1 MSNKVFKILFGIL
14 VILAIS
20 LLTYYHETDKTSF
33 NNDLFFWALL
43 FGAVAALID
52 GSLGMAYGVTGTAF
66 LLGYG
71 ISPVKAVAYIHIAE
85 IFVSGSTGLNHWKIG
100 NVDTKL
106 FKKLLIPGIIGAIL
120 GALIIAKV
128 KIPYLSIVIS
138 IYLLFMGIFLIAKAY
153 SKIKLQLKQK
163 ISVVIPLAVT
173 GGFVDGAGGGGWG
186 PVVTTSLL
194 GGKMEPKK
202 VIGTVNASEFFINL
216 ASAVSLLFLVKVTDW
231 EALAGLI
238 IGGFLVAPYA
248 ARVTSKMS
256 EKMILTIV
264 GCLIT
269 ILSIRKIY
277 IFFLN

>member
-1 MSNKVFKILFGIL
+1 MSNRVFRILFGLL
-14 VILAIS
+14 VFSAVAM
-20 LLTYYHETDKTSF
+20 LTYYRETDVTPF
-33 NNDLFFWALL
+33 NSDLFFWALL
-43 FGAVAALID
+43 FGSIAAFID

-71 ISPVKAVAYIHIAE
+71 ISPIKAVAYIHIAE
-85 IFVSGSTGLNHWKIG
+85 IFVSGSSGLNHWKIG

-120 GALIIAKV
+120 GALVITKV
-128 KIPYLSIVIS
+128 KIAYLSIVIS

-153 SKIKLQLKQK
+153 AKIKLQIKQK
-163 ISVVIPLAVT
+163 NSFVLPLAVT

-186 PVVTTSLL
+186 PVVATSLL
-194 GGKMEPKK
+194 GGKMMPRK

-216 ASAVSLLFLVKVTDW
+216 ASAMAFLFLVKVTDW

-238 IGGFLVAPYA
+238 IGGFLITPYA
-248 ARVTSKMS
+248 AKATSRMS
-256 EKMILTIV
+256 VKMILTLV

-269 ILSIRKIY
+269 ALSVRKIY
-277 IFFLN
+277 IFFF

>member
-1 MSNKVFKILFGIL
+1 MNNKVFKILFGIL
-14 VILAIS
+14 VISAIS

-71 ISPVKAVAYIHIAE
+71 ISPVEAVAYIHIAE
-85 IFVSGSTGLNHWKIG
+85 IFVSGSSGLNHWKIG
-100 NVDTKL
+100 NIDTKL

>member
-1 MSNKVFKILFGIL
+1 MSNRVFRILFGLL
-14 VILAIS
+14 VVSAIAM
-20 LLTYYHETDKTSF
+20 LTYYRETDATPF
-33 NNDLFFWALL
+33 NSDLFFWALL
-43 FGAVAALID
+43 FGSIAAFID

-71 ISPVKAVAYIHIAE
+71 ISPIKAVAYIHIAE
-85 IFVSGSTGLNHWKIG
+85 IFVSGSSGLNHWKIG

-120 GALIIAKV
+120 GALVITKV

-138 IYLLFMGIFLIAKAY
+138 IYLLIMGIFLITKAY
-153 SKIKLQLKQK
+153 AKIKLQVKQK
-163 ISVVIPLAVT
+163 NSVVIPLAVT

-186 PVVTTSLL
+186 PVVATSLL
-194 GGKMEPKK
+194 GGKMMPRK

-216 ASAVSLLFLVKVTDW
+216 ASATAFLFLVKVTDW

-238 IGGFLVAPYA
+238 IGGFLITPYA
-248 ARVTSKMS
+248 AKATSRMS
-256 EKMILTIV
+256 VKMILTVV

-269 ILSIRKIY
+269 ALSVRKIY
-277 IFFLN
+277 IFFF

>member
-14 VILAIS
+14 VISAVS
-20 LLTYYHETDKTSF
+20 LLTYYHETDKSSF

-43 FGAVAALID
+43 FGALAALID

-85 IFVSGSTGLNHWKIG
+85 IFVSGSSGLNHWKIG
-100 NVDTKL
+100 NIDTKL

-153 SKIKLQLKQK
+153 SKIKLQFKQK
-163 ISVVIPLAVT
+163 NSVVIPLAVT

-256 EKMILTIV
+256 VKMILTFV
-264 GCLIT
+264 GVLIT
-269 ILSIRKIY
+269 VISLRKIFN
-277 IFFLN
+277 FFI

>member
-1 MSNKVFKILFGIL
+1 MSNRVFRILFGLL
-14 VILAIS
+14 VFSAVAM
-20 LLTYYHETDKTSF
+20 LTYYRETDVTPF
-33 NNDLFFWALL
+33 NSDLFFWALL
-43 FGAVAALID
+43 FGSIAAFID

-71 ISPVKAVAYIHIAE
+71 ISPIKAVAYIHIAE
-85 IFVSGSTGLNHWKIG
+85 IFVSGSSGLNHWKIG

-120 GALIIAKV
+120 GALVITKV
-128 KIPYLSIVIS
+128 KIYYLSIVIS

-153 SKIKLQLKQK
+153 AKIKLQIKQK
-163 ISVVIPLAVT
+163 NSFVLPLAVT

-186 PVVTTSLL
+186 PVVATSLL
-194 GGKMEPKK
+194 GGKMMPRK

-216 ASAVSLLFLVKVTDW
+216 ASATTFLFLVKITDW

-238 IGGFLVAPYA
+238 IGGFLITPYA
-248 ARVTSKMS
+248 AKATSRMS
-256 EKMILTIV
+256 VKMILTVV

-269 ILSIRKIY
+269 ALSVRKIY
-277 IFFLN
+277 IFFF

>member
-1 MSNKVFKILFGIL
+1 MSNKVFRILFGLL
-14 VILAIS
+14 VISAIAM
-20 LLTYYHETDKTSF
+20 LGYYRGTDVTPF
-33 NNDLFFWALL
+33 NSDLFFWALL
-43 FGAVAALID
+43 FGSIAALID

-71 ISPVKAVAYIHIAE
+71 ISPIKAVAYIHIAE
-85 IFVSGSTGLNHWKIG
+85 IFVSGSSGLNHWKIG

-106 FKKLLIPGIIGAIL
+106 FKKLLIPGIIGAVL
-120 GALIIAKV
+120 GALIITKI

-153 SKIKLQLKQK
+153 AKIKLQFKQK
-163 ISVVIPLAVT
+163 NSVVIPLAVT

-194 GGKMEPKK
+194 GGKMMPKK

-216 ASAVSLLFLVKVTDW
+216 ASATAFLFLVKVTDW

-238 IGGFLVAPYA
+238 IGGFLITPYA
-248 ARVTSKMS
+248 AKTTSRMS
-256 EKMILTIV
+256 VKMILTVV

-269 ILSIRKIY
+269 ALSIRKLY
-277 IFFLN
+277 IFFF

>member
-1 MSNKVFKILFGIL
+1 MRNKVFRILFGLL
-14 VILAIS
+14 VVSAIAM
-20 LLTYYHETDKTSF
+20 LTYYRETEATLF
-33 NNDLFFWALL
+33 NSDLFFWALL
-43 FGAVAALID
+43 FGSIAAFID

-71 ISPVKAVAYIHIAE
+71 ISPIKAVAYIHIAE
-85 IFVSGSTGLNHWKIG
+85 IFVSGSSGLNHWKIG

-120 GALIIAKV
+120 GALVITKV

-138 IYLLFMGIFLIAKAY
+138 IYLLIMGIFLITKAY
-153 SKIKLQLKQK
+153 AKIKLQVKQK
-163 ISVVIPLAVT
+163 NSVVIPLAVT

-186 PVVTTSLL
+186 PVVATSLL
-194 GGKMEPKK
+194 GGKMMPRK

-216 ASAVSLLFLVKVTDW
+216 ASATAFLFLVKVTDW

-238 IGGFLVAPYA
+238 IGGFLITPYA
-248 ARVTSKMS
+248 AKATSRMS
-256 EKMILTIV
+256 VKMILTIV

-269 ILSIRKIY
+269 ALSVRKIY
-277 IFFLN
+277 IFFF

>member
-1 MSNKVFKILFGIL
+1 MSNKVFRILFGLL
-14 VILAIS
+14 VISAIAMLS
-20 LLTYYHETDKTSF
+20 YYRGTDVTPF
-33 NNDLFFWALL
+33 NSDLFFWALL
-43 FGAVAALID
+43 FGAIAALID

-71 ISPVKAVAYIHIAE
+71 ISPIKAVAYIHIAE
-85 IFVSGSTGLNHWKIG
+85 IFVSGSSGLNHWRIG

-106 FKKLLIPGIIGAIL
+106 FKKLLIPGIIGAVL
-120 GALIIAKV
+120 GALIITKI

-153 SKIKLQLKQK
+153 AKIKLQFKQK
-163 ISVVIPLAVT
+163 NSVVIPLAVT

-194 GGKMEPKK
+194 GGKMMPKK

-216 ASAVSLLFLVKVTDW
+216 ASATAFLFLVKVTDW

-238 IGGFLVAPYA
+238 IGGFLITPYA
-248 ARVTSKMS
+248 AKATSRMS
-256 EKMILTIV
+256 VKMILTVV

-269 ILSIRKIY
+269 ALSIRKLY
-277 IFFLN
+277 IFFF

>member
-1 MSNKVFKILFGIL
+1 MSDKVFRILFGLL
-14 VILAIS
+14 VVSAITM
-20 LLTYYHETDKTSF
+20 LTYYRGADATPF
-33 NNDLFFWALL
+33 NSDLFFWALL
-43 FGAVAALID
+43 FGSVAALID

-85 IFVSGSTGLNHWKIG
+85 IFVSGSSGLNHWKIG

-106 FKKLLIPGIIGAIL
+106 FKKLLIPGIIGSIL
-120 GALIIAKV
+120 GALIITKV

-153 SKIKLQLKQK
+153 TKIKLQFKQK
-163 ISVVIPLAVT
+163 NTIVVPLAVT

-194 GGKMEPKK
+194 GGKMLPKK
-202 VIGTVNASEFFINL
+202 IIGTVNASEFFINL
-216 ASAVSLLFLVKVTDW
+216 ASATTFLFLVKITDW

-238 IGGFLVAPYA
+238 IGGFLITPYA
-248 ARVTSKMS
+248 AKATSRMS
-256 EKMILTIV
+256 IKMILTVV
-264 GCLIT
+264 GCLII
-269 ILSIRKIY
+269 ILSLRKI
-277 IFFLN
+277 IPLFI

>member
-14 VILAIS
+14 VISAVS
-20 LLTYYHETDKTSF
+20 LLTYYHETDKSSF

-43 FGAVAALID
+43 FGALAALID

-85 IFVSGSTGLNHWKIG
+85 IFVSGSSGLNHWKIG
-100 NVDTKL
+100 NVNIKL
-106 FKKLLIPGIIGAIL
+106 FKKLLLPGIIGATL

-128 KIPYLSIVIS
+128 EIPYLSIIIS
-138 IYLLFMGIFLIAKAY
+138 VYLLIMGIVLIIKAY
-153 SKIKLQLKQK
+153 SKIKLQFKQK
-163 ISVVIPLAVT
+163 NSVVIPLAVT

-194 GGKMEPKK
+194 GSKMEPKK

-216 ASAVSLLFLVKVTDW
+216 ASAISLLLLVKVTDW

-238 IGGFLVAPYA
+238 IGGFLVTPYA

-256 EKMILTIV
+256 IKIILTFVGVLIIV
-264 GCLIT
+264 ISL
-269 ILSIRKIY
+269 RKIFN
-277 IFFLN
+277 FFI

>member
-1 MSNKVFKILFGIL
+1 MNNKVFKILFGIL
-14 VILAIS
+14 VISAIS
-20 LLTYYHETDKTSF
+20 LLTYYHGADKTSF

-85 IFVSGSTGLNHWKIG
+85 IFVSGSSGLNHWKIG
-100 NVDTKL
+100 NIDTKL

-128 KIPYLSIVIS
+128 KIPYLSIIIS
-138 IYLLFMGIFLIAKAY
+138 IYLLFMGIFLVAKAY
-153 SKIKLQLKQK
+153 SKIKLQFKQNN
-163 ISVVIPLAVT
+163 SVVIPLAVT

-256 EKMILTIV
+256 IKIILTFV
-264 GCLIT
+264 GVLIT
-269 ILSIRKIY
+269 VISLRKIFN
-277 IFFLN
+277 FFI

>member
-1 MSNKVFKILFGIL
+1 MSNKVFRILFGLL
-14 VILAIS
+14 VISAIAMLS
-20 LLTYYHETDKTSF
+20 YYRGTDVTPF
-33 NNDLFFWALL
+33 NSDLFFWALL
-43 FGAVAALID
+43 FGAIAALID

-71 ISPVKAVAYIHIAE
+71 ISPIKAVAYIHIAE
-85 IFVSGSTGLNHWKIG
+85 IFVSGSSGLNHWKIG

-106 FKKLLIPGIIGAIL
+106 FKKLLIPGIIGATL
-120 GALIIAKV
+120 GALIITKI

-153 SKIKLQLKQK
+153 AKIKLQFKQK
-163 ISVVIPLAVT
+163 ISVVVPLAVT

-194 GGKMEPKK
+194 GGKMMPKK

-216 ASAVSLLFLVKVTDW
+216 ASATTFLFMVKVTDW

-238 IGGFLVAPYA
+238 IGGFLITPYA
-248 ARVTSKMS
+248 AKTTSRMS
-256 EKMILTIV
+256 VKMILTIV

-269 ILSIRKIY
+269 VLSIRKIY
-277 IFFLN
+277 IFFF

>member
-1 MSNKVFKILFGIL
+1 MSNRVFRILFGLL
-14 VILAIS
+14 VFSAVAM
-20 LLTYYHETDKTSF
+20 LTYYRETDVTPF
-33 NNDLFFWALL
+33 NSDLFFWALL
-43 FGAVAALID
+43 FGSIAAFID

-71 ISPVKAVAYIHIAE
+71 ISPIKAVAYIHIAE
-85 IFVSGSTGLNHWKIG
+85 IFVSGSSGLNHWKIG

-120 GALIIAKV
+120 GALVITKFKIA
-128 KIPYLSIVIS
+128 YLSIVIS

-153 SKIKLQLKQK
+153 AKIKLQIKQK
-163 ISVVIPLAVT
+163 NSVVLPLAVT

-186 PVVTTSLL
+186 PVVATSLL
-194 GGKMEPKK
+194 GGKMMPRK

-216 ASAVSLLFLVKVTDW
+216 ASATTFLFLVKITDW

-238 IGGFLVAPYA
+238 IGGFLITPYA
-248 ARVTSKMS
+248 AKATSRMS
-256 EKMILTIV
+256 VKMILTVV

-269 ILSIRKIY
+269 ALSVRKIY
-277 IFFLN
+277 IFFF

>member
-1 MSNKVFKILFGIL
+1 MSNKVFRILFGLL
-14 VILAIS
+14 VISAIAM
-20 LLTYYHETDKTSF
+20 LGYYRGTDVTPF
-33 NNDLFFWALL
+33 NSDLFFWALL
-43 FGAVAALID
+43 FGSIAALID

-71 ISPVKAVAYIHIAE
+71 ISPIKAVAYIHIAE
-85 IFVSGSTGLNHWKIG
+85 IFVSGSSGLNHWRIG

-106 FKKLLIPGIIGAIL
+106 FKKLLIPGIIGAVL
-120 GALIIAKV
+120 GALIITKI

-153 SKIKLQLKQK
+153 AKIKLQFKQK
-163 ISVVIPLAVT
+163 NSVVIPLAVT

-194 GGKMEPKK
+194 GGKMMPKK

-216 ASAVSLLFLVKVTDW
+216 ASATAFLFLVKVTDW

-238 IGGFLVAPYA
+238 IGGFLITPYA
-248 ARVTSKMS
+248 AKATSRMS
-256 EKMILTIV
+256 VKMILTVV

-269 ILSIRKIY
+269 ALSIRKLY
-277 IFFLN
+277 IFFL

>member
-1 MSNKVFKILFGIL
+1 MSNRVFRILFGLL
-14 VILAIS
+14 VFSAVAM
-20 LLTYYHETDKTSF
+20 LTYYRETDVTPF
-33 NNDLFFWALL
+33 NSDLFFWALL
-43 FGAVAALID
+43 FGSIAAFID

-71 ISPVKAVAYIHIAE
+71 ISPIKAVAYIHIAE
-85 IFVSGSTGLNHWKIG
+85 IFVSGSSGLNHWKIG

-120 GALIIAKV
+120 GALVITKV
-128 KIPYLSIVIS
+128 KIAYLSIVIS

-153 SKIKLQLKQK
+153 AKIKLQIKQK
-163 ISVVIPLAVT
+163 NSVVLPLAVT

-186 PVVTTSLL
+186 PVVATSLL
-194 GGKMEPKK
+194 GGKMMPRK

-216 ASAVSLLFLVKVTDW
+216 ASATTFLFLVKITDW

-238 IGGFLVAPYA
+238 IGGFLITPYA
-248 ARVTSKMS
+248 AKATSRMS
-256 EKMILTIV
+256 VKMILTVV

-269 ILSIRKIY
+269 ALSVRKIY
-277 IFFLN
+277 IFFF

>member
-1 MSNKVFKILFGIL
+1 MSNKVFRILFGLL
-14 VILAIS
+14 VISAIAM
-20 LLTYYHETDKTSF
+20 LGYYRGTDVTPF
-33 NNDLFFWALL
+33 NSDLFFWALL
-43 FGAVAALID
+43 FGSIAALID

-71 ISPVKAVAYIHIAE
+71 ISPIKAVAYIHIAE
-85 IFVSGSTGLNHWKIG
+85 IFVSGSSGLNHWRIG

-106 FKKLLIPGIIGAIL
+106 FKKLLMPGIIGAVL
-120 GALIIAKV
+120 GALIITKI

-153 SKIKLQLKQK
+153 AKIKLQFKQK
-163 ISVVIPLAVT
+163 NSVVIPLAVT

-194 GGKMEPKK
+194 GGKMMPKK

-216 ASAVSLLFLVKVTDW
+216 ASATAFLFLVKVTDW

-238 IGGFLVAPYA
+238 IGGFLITPYA
-248 ARVTSKMS
+248 AKATSRMS
-256 EKMILTIV
+256 VKMILTVV

-269 ILSIRKIY
+269 ALSIRKLY
-277 IFFLN
+277 IFFF

>member
-1 MSNKVFKILFGIL
+1 MNNKVFKILFGIL
-14 VILAIS
+14 VISAIS

-85 IFVSGSTGLNHWKIG
+85 IFVSGSSGLNHWKIG
-100 NVDTKL
+100 NIDTKL

-128 KIPYLSIVIS
+128 KIPYLSIIIS

-153 SKIKLQLKQK
+153 SKIKLQFKQNN
-163 ISVVIPLAVT
+163 SVVIPLAVT

-256 EKMILTIV
+256 VKMILTFV
-264 GCLIT
+264 GLLIT
-269 ILSIRKIY
+269 VISLRKIFN
-277 IFFLN
+277 FFI

>member
-1 MSNKVFKILFGIL
+1 MSNKVFRILFGLL
-14 VILAIS
+14 VVSAIAM
-20 LLTYYHETDKTSF
+20 LTYYRETDATPF
-33 NNDLFFWALL
+33 NSDLFFWALL
-43 FGAVAALID
+43 FGSIAAFID

-71 ISPVKAVAYIHIAE
+71 ISPIKAVAYIHIAE
-85 IFVSGSTGLNHWKIG
+85 IFVSGSSGLNHWKIG

-120 GALIIAKV
+120 GALVITKV

-138 IYLLFMGIFLIAKAY
+138 IYLLIMGIFLITKAY
-153 SKIKLQLKQK
+153 AKIKLQVNQK
-163 ISVVIPLAVT
+163 NSVVIPLAVT

-186 PVVTTSLL
+186 PVVATSLL
-194 GGKMEPKK
+194 GGKMMPRK

-216 ASAVSLLFLVKVTDW
+216 ASATAFLFLVKVTDW

-238 IGGFLVAPYA
+238 IGGFLITPYA
-248 ARVTSKMS
+248 AKATSRMS
-256 EKMILTIV
+256 VKMILTIV

-269 ILSIRKIY
+269 ALSVRKIY
-277 IFFLN
+277 IFFF

>member
-1 MSNKVFKILFGIL
+1 MNSKVFKILFGIL
-14 VILAIS
+14 VISAIS

-85 IFVSGSTGLNHWKIG
+85 IFVSGSSGLNHWKIG
-100 NVDTKL
+100 NIDTKL

-153 SKIKLQLKQK
+153 SKIKLQFKQK
-163 ISVVIPLAVT
+163 NSVVIPLAVT

-256 EKMILTIV
+256 VKMILTFV
-264 GCLIT
+264 GVLIT
-269 ILSIRKIY
+269 VISLRKIFN
-277 IFFLN
+277 FFI

>member
-1 MSNKVFKILFGIL
+1 MNNKVFKILFGIL
-14 VILAIS
+14 VISAIS

-85 IFVSGSTGLNHWKIG
+85 IFVSGSSGLNHWKIG
-100 NVDTKL
+100 NIDTKL

-128 KIPYLSIVIS
+128 KIPYLSIIIS

-153 SKIKLQLKQK
+153 SKIKLQFKQNN
-163 ISVVIPLAVT
+163 SVVIPLAVT

-256 EKMILTIV
+256 IKMILTFV
-264 GCLIT
+264 GVLIT
-269 ILSIRKIY
+269 VISLRKIFN
-277 IFFLN
+277 FFI

>member
-1 MSNKVFKILFGIL
+1 MSNKVFRILFGLL
-14 VILAIS
+14 VISAIAMLS
-20 LLTYYHETDKTSF
+20 YYRGTDVTPF
-33 NNDLFFWALL
+33 NSDLFFWALL
-43 FGAVAALID
+43 FGAIAALID

-71 ISPVKAVAYIHIAE
+71 ISPIKAVAYIHIAE
-85 IFVSGSTGLNHWKIG
+85 IFVSGSSGLNHWKIG

-106 FKKLLIPGIIGAIL
+106 FKKLLIPGIIGATL
-120 GALIIAKV
+120 GALIITKI

-153 SKIKLQLKQK
+153 AKIKLQFKQK
-163 ISVVIPLAVT
+163 ISVVAPLAVT

-194 GGKMEPKK
+194 GGKMMPKK

-216 ASAVSLLFLVKVTDW
+216 ASATTFLFMVKVTDW

-238 IGGFLVAPYA
+238 IGGFLITPYA
-248 ARVTSKMS
+248 AKATSRMS
-256 EKMILTIV
+256 VKMILTIV

-269 ILSIRKIY
+269 VLSIRKIY
-277 IFFLN
+277 IFFF

>member
-1 MSNKVFKILFGIL
+1 MSNRVFRILFGLL
-14 VILAIS
+14 VFSAVAM
-20 LLTYYHETDKTSF
+20 LTYYRETDVTPF
-33 NNDLFFWALL
+33 NSDLFFWALL
-43 FGAVAALID
+43 FGSIAAFID

-71 ISPVKAVAYIHIAE
+71 ISPIKAVAYIHIAE
-85 IFVSGSTGLNHWKIG
+85 IFVSGSSGLNHWKIG

-120 GALIIAKV
+120 GALVITKV

-153 SKIKLQLKQK
+153 AKIKLQIKQK
-163 ISVVIPLAVT
+163 NSVVLPLAVT

-186 PVVTTSLL
+186 PVVATSLL
-194 GGKMEPKK
+194 GGKMMPRK

-216 ASAVSLLFLVKVTDW
+216 ASATTFLFLVKITDW

-238 IGGFLVAPYA
+238 IGGFLITPYA
-248 ARVTSKMS
+248 AKATSRMS
-256 EKMILTIV
+256 VKMILTVV

-269 ILSIRKIY
+269 ALSVRKIY
-277 IFFLN
+277 IFFF

>member
-1 MSNKVFKILFGIL
+1 MSNKVFRILFGLL
-14 VILAIS
+14 VVSAIAM
-20 LLTYYHETDKTSF
+20 LTYYRETDATPF
-33 NNDLFFWALL
+33 NSDLFFWALL
-43 FGAVAALID
+43 FGSIAAFID

-71 ISPVKAVAYIHIAE
+71 ISPIKAVAYIHIAE
-85 IFVSGSTGLNHWKIG
+85 IFVSGSSGLNHWKIG

-120 GALIIAKV
+120 GALVITKV

-138 IYLLFMGIFLIAKAY
+138 IYLLIMGIFLITKAY
-153 SKIKLQLKQK
+153 AKIKLQVKQK
-163 ISVVIPLAVT
+163 NSVVIPLAVT

-186 PVVTTSLL
+186 PVVATSLL
-194 GGKMEPKK
+194 GGKMMPRK

-216 ASAVSLLFLVKVTDW
+216 ASATAFLFLVKVTDW

-238 IGGFLVAPYA
+238 IGGFLITPYA
-248 ARVTSKMS
+248 AKATSRMS
-256 EKMILTIV
+256 VKMILTIV

-269 ILSIRKIY
+269 ALSVRKIY
-277 IFFLN
+277 IFFF

>member
-1 MSNKVFKILFGIL
+1 MNNKVFKILFGIL
-14 VILAIS
+14 VISAIS

-85 IFVSGSTGLNHWKIG
+85 IFVSGSSGLNHWKIG
-100 NVDTKL
+100 NIDTKL

-128 KIPYLSIVIS
+128 KIPYLSIIIS

-153 SKIKLQLKQK
+153 SKIKLQFKQK
-163 ISVVIPLAVT
+163 NSVVIPLAVT

-194 GGKMEPKK
+194 GGKMESKK

-256 EKMILTIV
+256 VKMILTFV
-264 GCLIT
+264 GVLIT
-269 ILSIRKIY
+269 VISLRKIFN
-277 IFFLN
+277 FFI

>member
-1 MSNKVFKILFGIL
+1 MSNRVFRILFGLL
-14 VILAIS
+14 VFSAVAM
-20 LLTYYHETDKTSF
+20 LTYYRETDVTPF
-33 NNDLFFWALL
+33 NSDLFFWALL
-43 FGAVAALID
+43 FGSIAAFID

-71 ISPVKAVAYIHIAE
+71 ISPIKAVAYIHIAE
-85 IFVSGSTGLNHWKIG
+85 IFVSGSSGLNHWKIG

-120 GALIIAKV
+120 GALVITKV
-128 KIPYLSIVIS
+128 KIAYLSIVIS

-153 SKIKLQLKQK
+153 AKIKLQIKQK
-163 ISVVIPLAVT
+163 NSVVLPLAVT

-186 PVVTTSLL
+186 PVVATSLL
-194 GGKMEPKK
+194 GGKMMPRK

-216 ASAVSLLFLVKVTDW
+216 ASATTFLFLVKITDW

-238 IGGFLVAPYA
+238 IGGFLITPYA
-248 ARVTSKMS
+248 AKATSRMS
-256 EKMILTIV
+256 VKMILTVV

-269 ILSIRKIY
+269 ALSMRKIY
-277 IFFLN
+277 IFFF

>member
-1 MSNKVFKILFGIL
+1 MNNKVFKILFGIL
-14 VILAIS
+14 VISAIS
-20 LLTYYHETDKTSF
+20 LLTYYQETDKTSF

-85 IFVSGSTGLNHWKIG
+85 IFVSGSSGLNHWKIG
-100 NVDTKL
+100 NIDTKL

-153 SKIKLQLKQK
+153 SKIKLQFKQK
-163 ISVVIPLAVT
+163 NSVVIPLAVT

-256 EKMILTIV
+256 VKMILTFV
-264 GCLIT
+264 GVLIT
-269 ILSIRKIY
+269 VISLRKIFN
-277 IFFLN
+277 FFI

>member
-1 MSNKVFKILFGIL
+1 MNNKVFKILFGIL
-14 VILAIS
+14 VISAIS

-52 GSLGMAYGVTGTAF
+52 GSLGMAYGVTGAAF

-85 IFVSGSTGLNHWKIG
+85 IFVSGSSGLNHWKIG
-100 NVDTKL
+100 NIDTKL

-128 KIPYLSIVIS
+128 KIPYLSIIIS
-138 IYLLFMGIFLIAKAY
+138 IYLLFMGIFLVAKAY
-153 SKIKLQLKQK
+153 SKIKLQFKQNN
-163 ISVVIPLAVT
+163 SVVIPLAVT

-256 EKMILTIV
+256 IKMILTFV
-264 GCLIT
+264 GVLIT
-269 ILSIRKIY
+269 VISLRKIFN
-277 IFFLN
+277 FFI

>member
-1 MSNKVFKILFGIL
+1 MSNRVFRILFGLL
-14 VILAIS
+14 VISAIAMLS
-20 LLTYYHETDKTSF
+20 YYRGTDVNRF
-33 NNDLFFWALL
+33 NSDLFFWALL
-43 FGAVAALID
+43 FGAIAALID

-71 ISPVKAVAYIHIAE
+71 ISPIKAVAYIHIAE
-85 IFVSGSTGLNHWKIG
+85 IFVSGSSGLNHWKIG

-106 FKKLLIPGIIGAIL
+106 FKKLLIPGIVGAIL
-120 GALIIAKV
+120 GALIITKV

-138 IYLLFMGIFLIAKAY
+138 IYLLFMGIFLIAKAFA
-153 SKIKLQLKQK
+153 KIKLNFRQK
-163 ISVVIPLAVT
+163 NSVVIPLAVT

-194 GGKMEPKK
+194 GGKMMPKK

-216 ASAVSLLFLVKVTDW
+216 ASATAFLFFVKITDW

-238 IGGFLVAPYA
+238 IGGFLVTPYA
-248 ARVTSKMS
+248 AKVTSRMS
-256 EKMILTIV
+256 VKMILTII

-269 ILSIRKIY
+269 ILSIRKIFSVF
-277 IFFLN
+277 I

>member
-1 MSNKVFKILFGIL
+1 MNNKVFKILFGIL
-14 VILAIS
+14 VISAIS

-85 IFVSGSTGLNHWKIG
+85 IFVSGSSGLNHWKIG
-100 NVDTKL
+100 NIDTKL

-153 SKIKLQLKQK
+153 SKIKLQFKQK
-163 ISVVIPLAVT
+163 NSVVIPLAVT
-173 GGFVDGAGGGGWG
+173 GGFVDSAGGGGWG

-256 EKMILTIV
+256 IKMILTFV
-264 GCLIT
+264 GVLIT
-269 ILSIRKIY
+269 VISLRKIFN
-277 IFFLN
+277 FFI